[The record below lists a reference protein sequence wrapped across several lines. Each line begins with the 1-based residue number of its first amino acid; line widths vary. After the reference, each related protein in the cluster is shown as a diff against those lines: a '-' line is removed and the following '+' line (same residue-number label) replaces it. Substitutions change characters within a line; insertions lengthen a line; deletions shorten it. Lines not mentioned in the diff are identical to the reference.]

1 MSSAGN
7 RATTA
12 CPPPITAGAA
22 YAQAR
27 LGEEAALADPTSPV
41 SRAPDVAP
49 PGDPEAAIAAA
60 IAVNATAP
68 AASAVRLSR
77 LAGWPT
83 PAMTP
88 SSDRRPPAGG

>member
-1 MSSAGN
+1 MSSAGS
-7 RATTA
+7 RATATL
-12 CPPPITAGAA
+12 PIAAGAA

-27 LGEEAALADPTSPV
+27 LGEEAALAGPISPV

-49 PGDPEAAIAAA
+49 PGGPEAAIATA

-68 AASAVRLSR
+68 AASAARPSR

-83 PAMTP
+83 PAMAP
-88 SSDRRPPAGG
+88 SSDRRPPPSG